1 MIIITGASKG
11 IGKFLFDELSKYD
24 KVIGFYN
31 KTKPENCDNYE
42 QVDVTDEDSIK
53 KFVLK
58 YEDVLSDVVL
68 IHCAGSN
75 FNSMLHKL
83 NLEDWNNVINT
94 NLTSSFLLT
103 KHLLPIM
110 RKQSFGK
117 IVFFSSVVPLIG
129 PIGTCAYSSAKAGL
143 WGLTKTISTENVFKN
158 ITCNTINLGYFDIGM
173 IGEVPQ
179 GILDKVIDTIPMKRL
194 GKPSD
199 ILRTVEYLVDTDYI
213 TGTMINVNGGLA

>member
-11 IGKFLFDELSKYD
+11 IGKYLFDKLSKYD
-24 KVIGFYN
+24 KVVGFYN
-31 KTKPENCDNYE
+31 RTKPENNEDYE
-42 QVDVTDEDSIK
+42 QVDVTDEESIK
-53 KFVLK
+53 KFILQ
-58 YEDVLSDVVL
+58 YEDKLSNVVL
-68 IHCAGSN
+68 VHCAGNN

-83 NLEDWNNVINT
+83 KLEDWNDVINT

-117 IVFFSSVVPLIG
+117 IIFFSSVVPLIG
-129 PIGTCAYSSAKAGL
+129 PIGTCAYSSAKSGL

-173 IGEVPQ
+173 ISEVPKN
-179 GILDKVIDTIPMKRL
+179 ILDKVVDTIPMKKL
-194 GKPSD
+194 GKPVD
-199 ILRTVEYLVDTDYI
+199 ILKTVNYLIETDYI
-213 TGTMINVNGGLA
+213 TGTMININGGLV